1 MQDLVGGFL
10 AAPLAVQAVLVCF
23 ALAFLAMVFARPLAH
38 RRARERFAALAASMG
53 APVAPGRSPLE
64 ASFGAVCEGRR
75 FEVRRELRSGIAGSH
90 YRGPRGNL
98 VVLETPLSGSRWE
111 MHGVEIVPGG
121 PRKRPGA
128 RALET
133 GDPDFDARFAVWQ
146 DGVPVREGWLDAPTR
161 AAVTAFFDGPGVAGP
176 VWAQEGRLTYV
187 AVPPARLDEPKLTA
201 ILRRQADLAS
211 ALERTAGWRG
221 PAA

>member
-1 MQDLVGGFL
+1 MKSYQD
-10 AAPLAVQAVLVCF
+10 
-23 ALAFLAMVFARPLAH
+23 VFSNLRSQG
-38 RRARERFAALAASMG
+38 RAALI
-53 APVAPGRSPLE
+53 PFFV
-64 ASFGAVCEGRR
+64 
-75 FEVRRELRSGIAGSH
+75 I
-90 YRGPRGNL
+90 
-98 VVLETPLSGSRWE
+98 
-111 MHGVEIVPGG
+111 
-121 PRKRPGA
+121 
-128 RALET
+128 

-201 ILRRQADLAS
+201 ILRRQAALAS

>member
-1 MQDLVGGFL
+1 MQDFVGGFL
-10 AAPLAVQAVLVCF
+10 AAPLWAQVALVCF
-23 ALAFLAMVFARPLAH
+23 ALAFLAMVFGPPLAH

-53 APVAPGRSPLE
+53 ASVTPRQSVFE
-64 ASFGAVCEGRR
+64 AVCEGRT
-75 FEVRRELRSGIAGSH
+75 FAVRREMRSGSASGS

-98 VVLETPLSGSRWE
+98 VVVETRLSGSRWE
-111 MHGVEIVPGG
+111 MHGVEIVAGG
-121 PRKRPGA
+121 PRKRLGA

-133 GDPDFDARFAVWQ
+133 GDPAFDARFAVWE

-161 AAVTAFFDGPGVAGP
+161 AAVTAFFDAPGADGP
-176 VWAQEGRLTYV
+176 VWAQESRLKYI
-187 AVPPARLDEPKLTA
+187 AVTPASLDEPKLTA
-201 ILRRQADLAS
+201 ILHRQAALAS